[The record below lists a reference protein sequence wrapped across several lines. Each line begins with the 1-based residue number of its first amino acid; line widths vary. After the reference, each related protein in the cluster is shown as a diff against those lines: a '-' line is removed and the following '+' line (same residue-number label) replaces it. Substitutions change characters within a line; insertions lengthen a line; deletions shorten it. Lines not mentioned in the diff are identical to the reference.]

1 MSIVDLKKRIRSAG
15 EAAAAAAHNGLAGFG
30 LLVVLFL
37 VIGGPNHWPGDAIAS
52 WAIDVPEVRAT
63 SGDGATEPP
72 RAAPAGPPQ
81 RALATYLSRK
91 YRVSA
96 DATEQLVGEA
106 FHAAQRTGLDPL
118 LILAVMAVESSFNP
132 IAESTYGA
140 KGLMQVV
147 PRFHLDKL
155 AYHGGEHT
163 VLDPRTNIRVG
174 AEILSDYIRR
184 AGDLQAGLQMY
195 AGAAADPENM
205 YSQKVLAEKHR
216 LRQAAATAPGRP
228 AAAGSDA

>member
-1 MSIVDLKKRIRSAG
+1 MRLADLAMQVRRGG
-15 EAAAAAAHNGLAGFG
+15 EALVAAVHNGLAGFG

-37 VIGGPNHWPGDAIAS
+37 VTGGPNHWPNDAIAF
-52 WAIDVPEVRAT
+52 AAVDVPVVRAT
-63 SGDGATEPP
+63 VGIPEPVQADPAEP
-72 RAAPAGPPQ
+72 RQ
-81 RALATYLSRK
+81 RALAAYLSRK
-91 YRVSA
+91 YRVSSA
-96 DATEQLVGEA
+96 ATGELVGEA
-106 FHAAQRTGLDPL
+106 FHAASRTGLDPL
-118 LILAVMAVESSFNP
+118 LILAVMAIESSFNP

-155 AYHGGEHT
+155 AYHGGEES

-195 AGAAADPENM
+195 AGAAEDQANQ
-205 YSQKVLAEKHR
+205 YAQKVLAEKGR
-216 LRQAAATAPGRP
+216 LREAAATP
-228 AAAGSDA
+228 ASPARATRSDA